1 MKYVKRAGALL
12 SAIFLLGMYVITF
25 YLGITGN
32 EKTTDLLM
40 ASILCT
46 VLIPVVLYAMI
57 RVAAAT
63 APQNP
68 ADTDTEEDTGSDET
82 ETTAK

>member
-1 MKYVKRAGALL
+1 MKYIKRAGALL
-12 SAIFLLGMYVITF
+12 SAIFLLSLYGITF
-25 YLGITGN
+25 YLGVTGN

-57 RVAAAT
+57 RVAKAS
-63 APQNP
+63 APTLP
-68 ADTDTEEDTGSDET
+68 TDDDGKDAET
-82 ETTAK
+82 EDSGTP